1 MEQLKPRHTFIYAP
15 HNKKAINCA
24 SHNLKQPP
32 ILSGSM
38 KTEIRTI
45 KYGLSRSRIETVL
58 DAAIA
63 AAAESAGLT
72 TRG

>member
-1 MEQLKPRHTFIYAP
+1 M
-15 HNKKAINCA
+15 
-24 SHNLKQPP
+24 HNLKQPP
-32 ILSGSM
+32 ILSGRT

>member
-15 HNKKAINCA
+15 HNKIATKLCDAQFKAA
-24 SHNLKQPP
+24 P
-32 ILSGSM
+32 LSGST

-45 KYGLSRSRIETVL
+45 KYGLSRNRIETVL